1 MMKVIDFQKYD
12 SLMSLYMAELRDRN
26 IQKDPMRFRRNL
38 ERIGEI
44 MAFEISRTLQYR
56 DLTVQTPLA
65 DAECRVIDQ
74 KVVLA
79 TIFRAGLPFHQ
90 GFLNFY
96 D

>member
-65 DAECRVIDQ
+65 RSEEHTSELQSQR
-74 KVVLA
+74 
-79 TIFRAGLPFHQ
+79 
-90 GFLNFY
+90 
-96 D
+96 